1 MASFNVV
8 VADPET
14 GATHQLEAEEQDANR
29 FINKEIGDEVD
40 GGAVGLDGCTLEITG
55 GSDTAGRPM
64 RADIAGPNLKEV
76 LMKER
81 SVGYKPDRPG
91 QRKRLT
97 LRGRV
102 VSDETSQVNTKVVSV
117 GDKSVPE
124 LLGLEGGDDEDE
136 DEDADEE

>member
-14 GATHQLEAEEQDANR
+14 GATYALEAEEQDANR
-29 FINKEIGDEVD
+29 FINKEIGDTVD
-40 GGAVGLDGCTLEITG
+40 GAAVGLDGCTLEITG
-55 GSDTAGRPM
+55 GSDDAGRPM
-64 RADIAGPNLKEV
+64 RKDIAGPNLKEV

-91 QRKRLT
+91 ERKRLT

-102 VSDETSQVNTKVVSV
+102 ISDETSQVNAKVVSV
-117 GDKSVPE
+117 GDETVEE
-124 LLGLEGGDDEDE
+124 LLGLAGD

>member
-29 FINKEIGDEVD
+29 FMNKEIGDTVD
-40 GGAVGLDGCTLEITG
+40 GAAVGLDGCTLEITG
-55 GSDTAGRPM
+55 GSDDAGRPM
-64 RADIAGPNLKEV
+64 RADIAGAQLKEV
-76 LMKER
+76 LMKEQ
-81 SVGYKPDRPG
+81 SVGYNPDRPG

-97 LRGRV
+97 IRGRV
-102 VSDETSQVNTKVVSV
+102 VSDATSQINTKVVETGEQSV
-117 GDKSVPE
+117 AE
-124 LLGLEGGDDEDE
+124 LLGLEGDD